1 MTLTT
6 ENGSKNKTW
15 LKNRILNGAIE
26 VLEQNEKRQNES
38 HLYFPITKENALR
51 ILPNMHLF
59 ESSNNEIIGSYGTSF
74 YYKFKFNN

>member
-6 ENGSKNKTW
+6 ENGSKNRTW
-15 LKNRILNGAIE
+15 LRNRILNGTIE

-51 ILPNMHLF
+51 LLPNMCLF
-59 ESSNNEIIGSYGTSF
+59 ASTGNEIIGAYGTSF
-74 YYKFKFNN
+74 YYKFKILN